1 MAQNL
6 RQYPIQRVNRA
17 STPPRTAMTRAVTTA
32 AVEIVVE
39 ALLLRKA
46 HPSWPAVDVL
56 DQVMRARYG
65 QRIDFGDLAKPPA
78 PFAIL
83 VADAFDGGMLAS
95 DWEGLWQ
102 FNGHGELR
110 PFLLQLFGDEVWP
123 KFVVRY
129 SLY

>member
-1 MAQNL
+1 
-6 RQYPIQRVNRA
+6 
-17 STPPRTAMTRAVTTA
+17 MTRAATTV

-46 HPSWPAVDVL
+46 HPSWSAMDVL
-56 DQVMRARYG
+56 DQAMRTRYG
-65 QRIDFGDLAKPPA
+65 RRIDFGDLAKPPA
-78 PFAIL
+78 PFAML
-83 VADAFDGGMLAS
+83 VADALDTGMLAS

-102 FNGHGELR
+102 FNSHGKVR
-110 PFLLQLFGDEVWP
+110 PFLLQLFADEVWP